1 MEVSRKGQAM
11 KDHFMDSTKIM
22 VDDSGLQPVN
32 SAPNMRE
39 YLTRLHKRRYFINAD
54 ARSRALSNGRGMFLG
69 RAWLVLQPLLEI
81 LVYALIFGVILKVS
95 RGIENYVGYLIIGV
109 VFFRFV
115 SRGINSGS
123 GLIQSNHSLI
133 SSFNFPRAAVACSA
147 IKRQLYDNIIPAI
160 VALVTAFSLQESFKI
175 SWTLILIVPIFL
187 LLHLFLLGI
196 VFIIARLTA
205 FVPDIKSLVSLL
217 NRALFFTSGIFYSL
231 DRFEGHPVLL
241 EVMKFN
247 PVYQYLTAARDVS
260 IYARVPELYTTLN
273 IVFST
278 VLVLLVGFVF
288 FWRAEERYTGVK

>member
-147 IKRQLYDNIIPAI
+147 IKL
-160 VALVTAFSLQESFKI
+160 SLI
-175 SWTLILIVPIFL
+175 HI
-187 LLHLFLLGI
+187 
-196 VFIIARLTA
+196 
-205 FVPDIKSLVSLL
+205 
-217 NRALFFTSGIFYSL
+217 
-231 DRFEGHPVLL
+231 
-241 EVMKFN
+241 
-247 PVYQYLTAARDVS
+247 
-260 IYARVPELYTTLN
+260 
-273 IVFST
+273 
-278 VLVLLVGFVF
+278 
-288 FWRAEERYTGVK
+288 